1 GIGLAAAPPAVGA
14 SGGTAGIAAEI
25 AAEDGGGAAA
35 PVRGAGA
42 TRWADPE
49 PGPGYTE
56 RMLSPWGSIPD
67 RSCLDTGIVVDACLS
82 RLA

>member
-1 GIGLAAAPPAVGA
+1 MSQHPAISPGRNAVVTGAASGIGLAAAPPAVGA

-49 PGPGYTE
+49 LGPGYTE
-56 RMLSPWGSIPD
+56 RMLSPWG
-67 RSCLDTGIVVDACLS
+67 
-82 RLA
+82 